1 MTEIVQSNSINAGG
15 EDALIIEEILAG
27 NENAYGRLQKK
38 YQRIISSLIRKMI
51 KDEDDIDDLVQE
63 TFIKAYR
70 ALDRYQ
76 SNYTFSAWIYKI
88 ASNTCIDFLRKK
100 RLNII
105 SLDEPIGGTDE
116 DDGMTIEI
124 EDNSYTPD
132 IEVINSERRNALN
145 NAVENLPEKY
155 RIIIKMRHEDELD
168 YNEIAEK
175 LDLPLGTVKAH
186 LFRARKLLFDELKNV
201 SYLFD
206 DE

>member
-38 YQRIISSLIRKMI
+38 YHRIISSLIRKMI